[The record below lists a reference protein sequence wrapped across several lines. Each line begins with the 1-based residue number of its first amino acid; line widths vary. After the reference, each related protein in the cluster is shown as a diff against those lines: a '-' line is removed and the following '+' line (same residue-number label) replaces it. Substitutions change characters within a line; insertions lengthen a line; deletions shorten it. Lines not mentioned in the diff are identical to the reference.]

1 MKDIT
6 REELLRS
13 KEYWTSDIQLK
24 LFAEIERFMEENDMN
39 RTQLAEY
46 LGCSKG
52 YISQLLSGD
61 YDNKI
66 SKFVELSL
74 SIGKLPILEFKDIE
88 SHILSES
95 ITFHGF
101 GENTSLWSSSG
112 QTGKK
117 KALIKKLI
125 TAA

>member
-24 LFAEIERFMEENDMN
+24 LFTEIERFMEENNMN
-39 RTQLAEY
+39 RTQLADY
-46 LGCSKG
+46 LGCTKG
-52 YISQLLSGD
+52 YVSQFLSGD
-61 YDNKI
+61 YDNKL
-66 SKFVELSL
+66 SKLVELSL
-74 SIGKLPILEFKDIE
+74 SIGKLPILEFRDIKNY
-88 SHILSES
+88 ILSES
-95 ITFHGF
+95 VSFQGSA
-101 GENTSLWSSSG
+101 ENTSLWYSSG

-117 KALIKKLI
+117 KALIKELI

>member
-24 LFAEIERFMEENDMN
+24 LFAEIERFMEEKDMN
-39 RTQLAEY
+39 RTQLADY
-46 LGCSKG
+46 LGCTKG
-52 YISQLLSGD
+52 YVSQLLSGD
-61 YDNKI
+61 YDNKL
-66 SKFVELSL
+66 SKFVELSI
-74 SIGKLPILEFKDIE
+74 SIGKLPILEFKDID
-88 SHILSES
+88 SFILSES

-101 GENTSLWSSSG
+101 GEHTSSWSSSG

-117 KALIKKLI
+117 KALIKELI
-125 TAA
+125 SAA

>member
-24 LFAEIERFMEENDMN
+24 LFAEIERFMEENNMN
-39 RTQLAEY
+39 RTQLADY
-46 LGCSKG
+46 LGCTKG
-52 YISQLLSGD
+52 YVSQLLSGD
-61 YDNKI
+61 YDNKL

-74 SIGKLPILEFKDIE
+74 SIGKLPILEFEDVD
-88 SHILSES
+88 SYILSES

-101 GENTSLWSSSG
+101 GETISSWSSSG
-112 QTGKK
+112 QTGKQ
-117 KALIKKLI
+117 KALNKELI